1 MSLNVQDETLR
12 LILSVQEGEFIESK
26 ITYHRKSLVYTGI
39 TVGVF
44 LFYLA
49 LLPLLNVLCPDWKQ
63 GFIALAFVGFLIVFT
78 VSVMAIFSFFKLHKY
93 LIYRKN
99 YQRFMNSYN
108 RVPKQTF

>member
-1 MSLNVQDETLR
+1 MTLDVQDENLR
-12 LILSVQEGEFIESK
+12 LIFAKQEGEFIGRK
-26 ITYHRKSLVYTGI
+26 IAYHSKSLAYTGI

-49 LLPLLNVLCPDWKQ
+49 LLPLLYVLCPDWKQ

-78 VSVMAIFSFFKLHKY
+78 VSVMAIFSFFKLRKY
-93 LIYRKN
+93 LNYRKN